1 MKPSSHQRGIQHCAA
16 LRIALLVVLGL
27 LASAQ
32 AVQAQS
38 NVVLV
43 NPEKA
48 LLRATEK
55 ALQPWE
61 IAVTALTSE
70 QVAPSESMPGARDR
84 ARELCSTHVARAAIW
99 LTSNDDGEALWV
111 YDQQNDRV
119 VVRKLNVRR
128 PLGDADAA
136 AVALSIKTLLMH
148 TSAAPPP
155 QRFGAQSLA
164 AAAPAP
170 TPKPRA
176 SRWQAHSELL
186 FRHGAQDGHA
196 DARLG
201 LGLFRTFEPFQL
213 GLVFAAGAGYSVAA
227 PEFRGHFAD
236 ASLALE
242 ARLGKTWHGLRWV
255 GLANLALHRAQLEGT
270 LSPGQESVI
279 DTRYNPSLALG
290 GALQVPVGAAHLGIG
305 LRTRYYTR
313 SQRYLVRS
321 VPVLDLPSIDLEFG
335 MFVGIPL

>member
-1 MKPSSHQRGIQHCAA
+1 
-16 LRIALLVVLGL
+16 LRIALLVVLAL
-27 LASAQ
+27 LSSAQ
-32 AVQAQS
+32 AALAQS

-43 NPEKA
+43 NPENA

-55 ALQPWE
+55 ALLPWQ
-61 IAVTALTSE
+61 ITVTALTSE

-84 ARELCSTHVARAAIW
+84 ARELCSTHAARAAIW

-111 YDQQNDRV
+111 YDLQSDRV
-119 VVRKLNVRR
+119 VVRKLNVHR

-155 QRFGAQSLA
+155 QRFGALPIATVPS
-164 AAAPAP
+164 APAP
-170 TPKPRA
+170 KPKQPVAA

-201 LGLFRTFEPFQL
+201 LGLFRTFEPFRL
-213 GLVFAAGAGYSVAA
+213 GLVFAAGPGYSVAA

-242 ARLGKTWHGLRWV
+242 ARIRKTWHGLTWV

-270 LSPGQESVI
+270 LSPGQESVV

-290 GALQVPVGAAHLGIG
+290 GALQVPVGAAHLGVG

-321 VPVLDLPSIDLEFG
+321 APVLDLPSIDLEFG